1 MENQDKVIS
10 LEDWIDLF
18 WQFQEEDIKYFQNL
32 VSTQK
37 SFEPEEILKNI
48 KERVNMRKVFYQF
61 YKHLSKKDFSSD
73 PSGEIEQKLSA
84 LFYREEMITRM
95 INKVLE
101 LLSIM
106 VGVEEQKIL
115 FEVPINPP
123 VFH

>member
-1 MENQDKVIS
+1 
-10 LEDWIDLF
+10 
-18 WQFQEEDIKYFQNL
+18 
-32 VSTQK
+32 
-37 SFEPEEILKNI
+37 
-48 KERVNMRKVFYQF
+48 
-61 YKHLSKKDFSSD
+61 
-73 PSGEIEQKLSA
+73 
-84 LFYREEMITRM
+84 MITRM